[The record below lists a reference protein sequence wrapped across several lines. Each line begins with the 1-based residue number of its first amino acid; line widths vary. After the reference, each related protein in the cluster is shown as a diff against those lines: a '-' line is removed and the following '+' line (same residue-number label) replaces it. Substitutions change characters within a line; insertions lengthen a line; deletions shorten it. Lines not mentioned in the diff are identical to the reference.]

1 VIGDVAPDAES
12 KPVQVKVMLNGEA
25 ILLVN
30 RRSSF
35 PITRWVRM
43 PAQYG
48 TPLMIEIAVSRTWR
62 PSDFGDSTDHQER
75 GVGVRQWSFRDE
87 DPPKGSVTFEHPPA
101 AIN

>member
-1 VIGDVAPDAES
+1 M
-12 KPVQVKVMLNGEA
+12 KVTLNGEV

-35 PITRWVRM
+35 PITRWIRM

-48 TPLMIEIAVSRTWR
+48 TQLMIEIDVNRTWR
-62 PSDFGDSTDHQER
+62 PSDFGDSTDRQER
-75 GVGVRQWSFRDE
+75 GVAVREWSFWDE
-87 DPPKGSVTFEHPPA
+87 DPPKRSITFENPPA